1 MAYHHFDDVQEAAR
15 FIADDG
21 LGLDGEDIAQLGQ
34 TLDENEDEVKE
45 AVTAIRDERA
55 AEQERTHP
63 EVPEGFVSIESLQAS
78 LDLGDYGDQLTEYEG
93 YITDAIQECADSDI
107 DIYYHDL
114 LKWLPDNYEWIEFA
128 EAQGLL
134 EGAKGDIFKMTQ
146 MAQYECFSQDMYE
159 HQEDICK
166 NFVLESLKDAGLYA
180 VSDKVADALDTI
192 DFASANR
199 FEASANRFEELT
211 GEAVDLINNAMDED
225 IVAGVF
231 NDLAPSFYTVGEDL
245 VDDYNTIRDANSFNF
260 PNHCA
265 MSAEAIREVNRNGLE
280 AAIHDFWKPVVTEAV
295 EDEPGIHYVVSPQR
309 PCLKDT
315 AQECRASASGLE
327 QAALAHDEPARGA
340 DGEEH

>member
-1 MAYHHFDDVQEAAR
+1 
-15 FIADDG
+15 
-21 LGLDGEDIAQLGQ
+21 
-34 TLDENEDEVKE
+34 
-45 AVTAIRDERA
+45 
-55 AEQERTHP
+55 
-63 EVPEGFVSIESLQAS
+63 
-78 LDLGDYGDQLTEYEG
+78 
-93 YITDAIQECADSDI
+93 
-107 DIYYHDL
+107 
-114 LKWLPDNYEWIEFA
+114 
-128 EAQGLL
+128 
-134 EGAKGDIFKMTQ
+134 MTQ
-146 MAQYECFSQDMYE
+146 MAQYECFSQDMYD

-166 NFVLESLKDAGLYA
+166 NYVLESLKDAGVYA
-180 VSDKVADALDTI
+180 VSDEVADALGSI
-192 DFASANR
+192 DF
-199 FEASANRFEELT
+199 ASANRFEELT

-245 VDDYNTIRDANSFNF
+245 VDDYNTIRDANGFNF

-265 MSAEAIREVNRNGLE
+265 MSADVVREVNRNGLE
-280 AAIHDFWKPVVTEAV
+280 AAIHDFWKPVVNEAV